1 MLVVD
6 VFPLL
11 PVIPTTS
18 PSKLLIIF
26 FDILFKAFIESGT
39 YMICLFLESLNS
51 FPSAITSDAPF
62 LIAVFTY
69 LLPLKLLPLIAIN
82 NAFFLKVLVSVEIL
96 FMGIFFFTEVP
107 KNFDMSF
114 ELLINFIYH
123 PMITK
128 KNFFTRYLLSHFMSL
143 SKYN

>member
-11 PVIPTTS
+11 PVIPTIS

-26 FDILFKAFIESGT
+26 FEIFFKAFIESGT
-39 YMICLFLESLNS
+39 YIIRLSLESLNS

-62 LIAVFTY
+62 LIAVLTY
-69 LLPLKLLPLIAIN
+69 LLPLKLLPLMAIN

-96 FMGIFFFTEVP
+96 FMGIFLFTEVP
-107 KNFDMSF
+107 
-114 ELLINFIYH
+114 
-123 PMITK
+123 
-128 KNFFTRYLLSHFMSL
+128 
-143 SKYN
+143 